1 MFAVLYFNSAY
12 AAHLPSGYIPQNSGD
27 IIRIPEQLITAA
39 LNCLAIVVKPAST
52 LAPYNEVSF
61 HIIPQAS
68 SPPPQWKRT

>member
-12 AAHLPSGYIPQNSGD
+12 VAHLPSGYIPQNSGD

-52 LAPYNEVSF
+52 LSFSVFVFVS
-61 HIIPQAS
+61 IDVS
-68 SPPPQWKRT
+68 LM